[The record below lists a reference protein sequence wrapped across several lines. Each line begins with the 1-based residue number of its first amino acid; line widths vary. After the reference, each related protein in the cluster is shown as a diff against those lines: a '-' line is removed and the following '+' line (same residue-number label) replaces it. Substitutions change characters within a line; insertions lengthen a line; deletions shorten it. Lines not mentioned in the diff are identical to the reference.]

1 MAFHHLAI
9 ATRDLKATHAFYTRA
24 MGFELAKVEVAR
36 VGEQGFAK
44 HLFYDT
50 GNGELIA
57 FWDFHDAELPED
69 WSPAISDALGLPH
82 WANHIAFAAR
92 DLADLEV
99 RRDRWLDH
107 GHDAME
113 IDHGWCTSIY
123 TNDPN
128 AILVEFCTSTRRLG
142 SADREEALRLLE
154 AASPPVAPPPPTR
167 LFRAAAEAGRGA
179 GSEQRSGSAQ
189 ARTKGVS

>member
-9 ATRDLKATHAFYTRA
+9 ATRDVKATHAFYTRA

-36 VGEQGFAK
+36 VGKQGFAK

-50 GNGELIA
+50 GNGEMIA
-57 FWDFHDAELPED
+57 FWDFHDAELPGD
-69 WSPAISDALGLPH
+69 WSPAISDGLGLPH

-92 DLADLEV
+92 DLADLEA
-99 RRDRWLDH
+99 RRNRWLDH
-107 GHDAME
+107 GHDAMQ

-128 AILVEFCTSTRRLG
+128 GIMVEFCTSTRALD
-142 SADREEALRLLE
+142 SADRDEALRLLD
-154 AASPPVAPPPPTR
+154 AASPPVGTAPASR
-167 LFRAAAEAGRGA
+167 IFRAAAPR
-179 GSEQRSGSAQ
+179 R
-189 ARTKGVS
+189 